1 MQVIKIVLGN
11 PKTASKR
18 EKKTDDLTLTIKMTR
33 MQISGTVPVNVQYGD
48 KSSSDV

>member
-1 MQVIKIVLGN
+1 MRIVLGR

-18 EKKTDDLTLTIKMTR
+18 EKKTDDFTLTRKMTR
-33 MQISGTVPVNVQYGD
+33 MQKSGTVPVNVQYGD